1 MKIDYEK
8 PYLTSSKW
16 DEAQELTE
24 EIIHSKA
31 DHLKL
36 CYKLAEFMESGALP
50 PHMIASQTYLDLVVI
65 VDLAW
70 DSQAPVLITG
80 ETGTGKELLARTTH
94 VLSNRSK
101 GPFIAANCGGFTESL
116 LEARLFGHT
125 KGAVTGATDNQMGVV
140 EAADGGT
147 IFLDEIGDMPL
158 SLQVHLLRVLQERV
172 ILPIGANTEREVDVR
187 VIAATNRNLE
197 AEVRAGRFRADLY
210 YRLNPYR
217 LHIPPL
223 RERRE
228 EI

>member
-1 MKIDYEK
+1 
-8 PYLTSSKW
+8 
-16 DEAQELTE
+16 
-24 EIIHSKA
+24 
-31 DHLKL
+31 
-36 CYKLAEFMESGALP
+36 
-50 PHMIASQTYLDLVVI
+50 
-65 VDLAW
+65 
-70 DSQAPVLITG
+70 
-80 ETGTGKELLARTTH
+80 TH

-125 KGAVTGATDNQMGVV
+125 KGAFTGATDNQMGLF

-197 AEVRAGRFRADLY
+197 EEVRAGRFRADLY

-228 EI
+228 EIPYLVAHFLERYQKQFQREGLSLSEAAMKAVCNFDWPGNIRQLENET